1 MNKIILITGAS
12 GFIGFHLA
20 KSLLKKKFKIIGI
33 DNYSKSYETN
43 IKKIRTSKLKEDK
56 NFLFYKKDL
65 KNIDSFLKN
74 KQIDTIFHLAAE
86 AGVRRSIEKP
96 LEYVEE
102 NISNTIR
109 VFEFAKKNKINKI
122 YYASSSSIYGDKNLS
137 TSEKFKRSQFL
148 NGLTKICT
156 ENIAHYYFKIFKI
169 NSVDLIF

>member
-65 KNIDSFLKN
+65 KNIDSF
-74 KQIDTIFHLAAE
+74 F
-86 AGVRRSIEKP
+86 
-96 LEYVEE
+96 
-102 NISNTIR
+102 
-109 VFEFAKKNKINKI
+109 KK
-122 YYASSSSIYGDKNLS
+122 
-137 TSEKFKRSQFL
+137 
-148 NGLTKICT
+148 
-156 ENIAHYYFKIFKI
+156 
-169 NSVDLIF
+169 